1 MRRRPP
7 RSTRTDTLFPYTTL
21 FRSSG
26 GRDGG
31 RFRLDGGFDLVEH
44 LPRLQLRIGLRLFD
58 ADGFASLD
66 AVVLIMGVILLRA
79 ADDLAVERV
88 LHLSLHLHH
97 DGLVALVGHH
107 RAGQY
112 ALRHDSLLIS
122 RQPHARARSA
132 RSDRKST
139 RLNSSHQSAA

>member
-1 MRRRPP
+1 MSFFLGLPGRPGGSVKLL
-7 RSTRTDTLFPYTTL
+7 RLDLDR
-21 FRSSG
+21 SG

-79 ADDLAVERV
+79 ADDLAVER
-88 LHLSLHLHH
+88 SEERR
-97 DGLVALVGHH
+97 VGKGCVSTC
-107 RAGQY
+107 R
-112 ALRHDSLLIS
+112 S
-122 RQPHARARSA
+122 RWSP
-132 RSDRKST
+132 
-139 RLNSSHQSAA
+139 SH